1 MCVNS
6 LKIALGR
13 LLYFE
18 VNLIA
23 ILLGDLNLHAK
34 FFCHSI
40 QWRNTPAESGSRL
53 LPSMGAQ

>member
-1 MCVNS
+1 MGVNT
-6 LKIALGR
+6 KYR
-13 LLYFE
+13 LVGSSNNLYFE

-40 QWRNTPAESGSRL
+40 Q
-53 LPSMGAQ
+53 